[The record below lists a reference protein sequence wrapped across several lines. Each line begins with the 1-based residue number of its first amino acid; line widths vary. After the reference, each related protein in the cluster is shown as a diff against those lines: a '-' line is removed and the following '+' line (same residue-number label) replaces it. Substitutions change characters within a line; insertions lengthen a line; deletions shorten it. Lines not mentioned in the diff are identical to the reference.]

1 VKTLPDC
8 PAAWRVVDADTG
20 ALVASVPSRTDA
32 VRIVCDAP
40 DPARYVIEP
49 PAAEDETA

>member
-1 VKTLPDC
+1 MRTQPDR

-20 ALVASVPSRTDA
+20 ALVARVPSRTDA

-49 PAAEDETA
+49 PAAEDEAA